1 MAPGEPRIGVVL
13 GAGGVLGAAWT
24 AGALVALQRRLP
36 VSWRVSS
43 WASLFWK
50 ELQATPKSSSP
61 SLPRWQSVWRFE
73 GGTFLQA

>member
-36 VSWRVSS
+36 VPLGAVD
-43 WASLFWK
+43 LI
-50 ELQATPKSSSP
+50 
-61 SLPRWQSVWRFE
+61 V
-73 GGTFLQA
+73 GTSAGSIMAAALRCGVGVDST